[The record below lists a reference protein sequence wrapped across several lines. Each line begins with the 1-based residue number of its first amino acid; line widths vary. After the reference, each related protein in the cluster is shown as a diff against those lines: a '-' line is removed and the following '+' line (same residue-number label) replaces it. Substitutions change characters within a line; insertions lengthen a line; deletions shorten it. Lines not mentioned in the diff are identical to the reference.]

1 MIGKKE
7 EHFSGKSTDLSG
19 LQAHIEEYLKSD
31 GFTVQSSPSSGHGT
45 VIQAK
50 KAGFLRAAIDADHAL
65 TITISGSPDDFTV
78 TIGFGK
84 WLENIAV
91 AAAETLI
98 LSELFLVVDVA
109 ENLWT
114 VEIED
119 KLGRKI
125 KSFVG

>member
-1 MIGKKE
+1 VIGNKE
-7 EHFSGKSTDLSG
+7 EHFQGKGTDLSG

-31 GFTVQSSPSSGHGT
+31 GFTVQSTPSSEHGT

-50 KAGFLRAAIDADHAL
+50 KAGWLRAAIDADHAL

-78 TIGFGK
+78 RVGFGK

-91 AAAETLI
+91 AAVETL
-98 LSELFLVVDVA
+98 LVSELFLAVDVA
-109 ENLWT
+109 ENVWT
-114 VEIED
+114 LEIEE
-119 KLGRKI
+119 KLVKQI